1 MYVSYTIHMILRC
14 FHPYF
19 LGQIWILPGTWPSQ
33 WVVWRF
39 CSSNWLQPLG
49 TAGYRWM
56 PVSRCLDN
64 AYNSSHFFGKY
75 GEMMKHSR
83 FRAHGYTMFIDF
95 QQCFRDV
102 RRCRTDGSCAR
113 LRPGYWKWTVLPE
126 EFGGMIFSQWKKNA
140 NIGVSVFLRGLSY
153 IIIN

>member
-33 WVVWRF
+33 WIVWRF

-64 AYNSSHFFGKY
+64 AYNSSIFFGKY

-113 LRPGYWKWTVLPE
+113 PRPGTREVNRSAGRLR
-126 EFGGMIFSQWKKNA
+126 GDD
-140 NIGVSVFLRGLSY
+140 IGVSVFLRGLSCNY
-153 IIIN
+153 YL